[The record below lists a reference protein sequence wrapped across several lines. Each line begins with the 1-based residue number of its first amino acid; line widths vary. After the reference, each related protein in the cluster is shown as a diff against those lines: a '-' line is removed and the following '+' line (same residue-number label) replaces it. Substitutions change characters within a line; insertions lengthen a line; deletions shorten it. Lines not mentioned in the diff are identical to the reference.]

1 MKDDLEAVTATA
13 GRPIPP
19 KAENGKLR
27 VLVVDDHRD
36 TADALAWVLHN
47 IGHEVRAVY
56 DGVTAIRA
64 FEQLSPHVVLQD
76 LLLPRTNGA
85 EIARE
90 MRKRSA
96 TERALLVAITG
107 AANAATLRA
116 WEREPFDHLIVK
128 PVGLKQLNDVLGKA
142 LSRFGGMG
150 AA

>member
-1 MKDDLEAVTATA
+1 MKEDLEAETATA

-47 IGHEVRAVY
+47 IGHEVRAAY
-56 DGVTAIRA
+56 DGVTAMRA

-76 LLLPRTNGA
+76 LLLPRSNGA
-85 EIARE
+85 DIARE

-128 PVGLKQLNDVLGKA
+128 PVGLKQLNEVLGKA